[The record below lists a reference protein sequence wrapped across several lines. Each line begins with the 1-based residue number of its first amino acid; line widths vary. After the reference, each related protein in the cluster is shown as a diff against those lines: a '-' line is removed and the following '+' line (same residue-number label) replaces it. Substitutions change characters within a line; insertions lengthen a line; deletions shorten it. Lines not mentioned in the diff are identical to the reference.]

1 MALGLKMDIKR
12 RETSL
17 VDSQGKGATFTSP
30 VIGILL
36 SGEPPGQDAY

>member
-17 VDSQGKGATFTSP
+17 VDRQGQGAAFTSA
-30 VIGILL
+30 VTGMLL